1 MRDMRASGRTPLPG
15 EPFSLYG
22 VLRLLL
28 AVLGLALVLVGAIGC
43 LHLFFTA
50 HAFVKD
56 PVANQEVLN
65 SWRTVLGLAGAHVE
79 VAGQQIA
86 FEGPITVAVLFAGFM
101 LLVILLGRILKV
113 GLTLLSWVRE
123 DRRKDSQPPAEP
135 PELPVAVGDRP

>member
-1 MRDMRASGRTPLPG
+1 MRDLRAGARMPLPG
-15 EPFSLYG
+15 EPFSLDG

-28 AVLGLALVLVGAIGC
+28 AVLGLALVLVGAMGC

-50 HAFVKD
+50 HALVKD
-56 PVANQEVLN
+56 PVAHQEILN

-86 FEGPITVAVLFAGFM
+86 FEGPITVAVLFAGFL
-101 LLVILLGRILKV
+101 LLVVLLGRILKA

-123 DRRKDSQPPAEP
+123 DRRKVPPPSAAP
-135 PELPVAVGDRP
+135 PELPATAGDR